1 MIDPNF
7 PSAKIIAHSKAPN
20 GEELITMEIELH
32 RFILPE
38 FNTHRSFSRNF
49 QSSRAVPIEKM
60 IEQVRNDPA
69 MPVHWGKNQS
79 GMVAE
84 SELDELV
91 WFGDGVVGAYTKE
104 ETWQDAAWNAALIAE
119 AMSNAG
125 YHKQLVNRLLEPFM
139 KTKGVVT
146 ATRTAY
152 ESFFKLRCHKDAQPE
167 IKLLAERMKESLNN
181 SVPELLQYGDYHLP
195 YVKCIRKFTSER
207 YPVTEQLNEHDNFP
221 VYIDLDIPDA
231 VKISCSCNAQV
242 SYRRLDDRLEKAL
255 KVYDM
260 LNLPVDGVYPEDP
273 PHFSPTE
280 HIVKVVDTKMMYD
293 VGLCDINT
301 ISGNFNSSVFWQ
313 YRKALEIGM
322 EQEFL
327 E

>member
-69 MPVHWGKNQS
+69 MPVHWGKNQT

-84 SELDELV
+84 NELDDLV

-104 ETWQDAAWNAALIAE
+104 ETWKDAAWNAALIAE

-146 ATRTAY
+146 ATRMAY
-152 ESFFKLRCHKDAQPE
+152 EAFFKLRCHYAAQPE
-167 IKLLAERMKESLNN
+167 IKLLAERMQKTLVKSKPKE
-181 SVPELLQYGDYHLP
+181 LQYGDYHLP
-195 YVKCIRKFTSER
+195 YVNSDVDEML
-207 YPVTEQLNEHDNFP
+207 TEE
-221 VYIDLDIPDA
+221 A

-242 SYRRLDDRLEKAL
+242 SYRRLDDSLAKAL

-260 LNLPVDGVYPEDP
+260 LNLPVNGVYPEDP

-280 HIVKVVDTKMMYD
+280 HIAKIVDYESFWD
-293 VGLCDINT
+293 CNEYRLSVSEL
-301 ISGNFNSSVFWQ
+301 SGNFNSTVFWQ
-313 YRKALEIGM
+313 YRKALEMGM

>member
-1 MIDPNF
+1 MTTIDPNF

-20 GEELITMEIELH
+20 GEELITMELELH

-60 IEQVRNDPA
+60 IEQVRNSPA
-69 MPVHWGKNQS
+69 MPVHWGKNQT

-84 SELDELV
+84 VELSNSELEDAKEYWLYAA
-91 WFGDGVVGAYTKE
+91 GDAILQAESLLNLGV
-104 ETWQDAAWNAALIAE
+104 
-119 AMSNAG
+119 
-125 YHKQLVNRLLEPFM
+125 HKQLVNRLLEPFM

-146 ATRTAY
+146 ATKDAY
-152 ESFFKLRCHKDAQPE
+152 DAFFKLRCHKDAQPE
-167 IKLLAERMKESLNN
+167 IKLLAERMKEALDT
-181 SVPELLQYGDYHLP
+181 SVPKLLDYGDYHLP
-195 YVKCIRKFTSER
+195 YVDVDINEML
-207 YPVTEQLNEHDNFP
+207 TEE
-221 VYIDLDIPDA
+221 A

-242 SYRRLDDRLEKAL
+242 SYRRLDDSLAKAL

-280 HIVKVVDTKMMYD
+280 HIAKVMEDHKHESFMC
-293 VGLCDINT
+293 GNLH
-301 ISGNFNSSVFWQ
+301 SGTFWQ
-313 YRKALEIGM
+313 YRKALEMGM

-327 E
+327 DGNY